1 MAISSDQILIKQ
13 NDEVATSACLLDPR
27 FKGNMFISTVNRIAA
42 VEKLRTELSKINIE
56 SEPKENNRPVL
67 VENGNSTQSSK
78 RRRLDFWGTVA
89 EQCETQTVNNYST
102 ELDSYLNENCLKNDK
117 DVIMWWE
124 ENKNKFPLLFQLS
137 LKYLCIP
144 ATSCASERVFSKA
157 GEIVSAK
164 RSRIKPNH
172 VNNLIFL
179 NKNYAKLI

>member
-1 MAISSDQILIKQ
+1 M
-13 NDEVATSACLLDPR
+13 
-27 FKGNMFISTVNRIAA
+27 
-42 VEKLRTELSKINIE
+42 RTELSNINIE
-56 SEPKENNRPVL
+56 SERTENNRPIL
-67 VENGNSTQSSK
+67 VDNTYSTQSSK
-78 RRRLDFWGTVA
+78 RRRLDFWATVA
-89 EQCETQTVNNYST
+89 EKCETQTVNSYST

-117 DVIMWWE
+117 DVIIWWE

-179 NKNYAKLI
+179 NKNYSKLI

>member
-1 MAISSDQILIKQ
+1 MY
-13 NDEVATSACLLDPR
+13 
-27 FKGNMFISTVNRIAA
+27 
-42 VEKLRTELSKINIE
+42 RTELSKINIE
-56 SEPKENNRPVL
+56 SKPKINNRPVL
-67 VENGNSTQSSK
+67 VENSNSTQSSK

-157 GEIVSAK
+157 GEIVGAK